1 MGEEEDGNGRG
12 MEEEW
17 KRDGREENKTM
28 QRFPIYKLTSITIT
42 KLSFISVHKSNIVFL
57 TSIVA
62 V

>member
-1 MGEEEDGNGRG
+1 MG
-12 MEEEW
+12 MEEGW

-28 QRFPIYKLTSITIT
+28 QRFPIHKLTSITIT